1 MRTQRLTILIMVGMV
16 LGIVTGHFCHS
27 LWPNPD
33 TAKSI
38 AGYISLITD
47 IFLRL
52 IKMIIAPLVFSTLV
66 VGVAHMGD
74 TRAVGRIGGKAM
86 LWFVSASIVSLLLGL
101 VLVNILQ
108 PGASLDMP
116 LPDTSASS
124 GVGTSSL
131 SLKDFVTHAVPRSVF
146 EAMATNEILQIVV
159 FSIFFGVACAALGDK
174 AKVVVAWTEEISHVI
189 LKVTGY
195 IMMLAPLAVFASM
208 AAIITTQGLGIL
220 VTYGKFVAEFY
231 LALAILWCTLA
242 AVGFVIFGWRVFE
255 LISLIRQP
263 FLLAFSTASS
273 EAAYPQLMEQLV
285 RFPVSRKVISFVLP
299 LGYSFNLDG
308 SMMYCTFA
316 TIFIAQAYNIELSM
330 GQQITMLLLL
340 MLTSKGMAGV
350 PRASLVVI
358 AATLATFN
366 IPEAGLLLI
375 IGIDQ
380 FLDMG
385 RSATNVI
392 GNSLATA
399 VVGKWEG
406 DGTPQPGSQVAPEPP
421 TGTFDQAESA
431 EPAKAPQP
439 A

>member
-1 MRTQRLTILIMVGMV
+1 MRTQRLTILIMLGMIAGIAVGAA
-16 LGIVTGHFCHS
+16 CHAM
-27 LWPNPD
+27 WPDPGV
-33 TAKSI
+33 AKAI

-74 TRAVGRIGGKAM
+74 VGAVGRIGGKAM
-86 LWFVSASIVSLLLGL
+86 LWFVSASVVSLLLGL

-108 PGASLDMP
+108 PGASLDLP
-116 LPDTSASS
+116 LPDTQASS
-124 GVGTSSL
+124 GIGTASL
-131 SLKDFVTHAVPRSVF
+131 SLKDFVTHLVPRSVF
-146 EAMATNEILQIVV
+146 EAMAQNEILQIVV
-159 FSIFFGVACAALGDK
+159 FSIFFGVACAALGEK
-174 AKVVVAWTEEISHVI
+174 AKTVVAWTEEVSHVI
-189 LKVTGY
+189 LKLTGY
-195 IMMLAPLAVFASM
+195 IMLLAPVAVFASM

-220 VTYGKFVAEFY
+220 LTYGVFVGEFY
-231 LALAILWCTLA
+231 LGLAILWCLLA
-242 AVGFVIFGWRVFE
+242 AVGFLIFGTRVFE

-316 TIFIAQAYNIELSM
+316 TIFIAQAYNIELSW
-330 GQQITMLLLL
+330 GQQATMLLLL

-358 AATLATFN
+358 AATLTTFN

-406 DGTPQPGSQVAPEPP
+406 EMRPEPEDVADAAS
-421 TGTFDQAESA
+421 DQEGFAPARAAE
-431 EPAKAPQP
+431 
-439 A
+439 

>member
-1 MRTQRLTILIMVGMV
+1 MRSKLTTIILIGMV
-16 LGIVTGHFCHS
+16 LGILVGYACHI
-27 LWPNPD
+27 LWPDPK
-33 TAKSI
+33 TAKTI
-38 AGYISLITD
+38 ADYISLFTD

-74 TRAVGRIGGKAM
+74 TKAVGRIGAKAM
-86 LWFVSASIVSLLLGL
+86 VWFVGASLVSLLVGMI
-101 VLVNILQ
+101 LVNILR
-108 PGASLDMP
+108 PGDNLNLP
-116 LPDTSASS
+116 LPDAEASTNLK
-124 GVGTSSL
+124 VTSL
-131 SLKDFVTHAVPRSVF
+131 SMKEFVAHLVPRSIV

-159 FSIFFGVACAALGDK
+159 FSLFFGVACAALGERTRK
-174 AKVVVAWTEEISHVI
+174 LVEGIEQLSHVI
-189 LKVTGY
+189 LSITGY
-195 IMMLAPLAVFASM
+195 VMALAPIAVFASM
-208 AAIITTQGLGIL
+208 AAIVTTQGLGIL
-220 VTYGKFVAEFY
+220 VTYGKFVIEFY
-231 LALAILWCTLA
+231 FGLAVLWCLLI
-242 AVGFVIFGWRVFE
+242 AVGFVIFGHHSFRLVNLVRE
-255 LISLIRQP
+255 P

-273 EAAYPQLMEQLV
+273 EAAYPKTMEQLEK
-285 RFPVSRKVISFVLP
+285 FPISKKIISFVLP
-299 LGYSFNLDG
+299 MGYSFNLDG

-316 TIFIAQAYNIELSM
+316 TLFIAQAYNIELPL

-358 AATLATFN
+358 AATLASFN

-392 GNSLATA
+392 GNTLATA
-399 VVGKWEG
+399 VIAKWEG
-406 DGTPQPGSQVAPEPP
+406 ERVDLAELDAALAP
-421 TGTFDQAESA
+421 
-431 EPAKAPQP
+431 KA

>member
-1 MRTQRLTILIMVGMV
+1 MV
-16 LGIVTGHFCHS
+16 LGILVGYACHI
-27 LWPNPD
+27 LWPDPK

-38 AGYISLITD
+38 ADYISLLTD

-74 TRAVGRIGGKAM
+74 TKAVGRIGGKAM
-86 LWFVSASIVSLLLGL
+86 VWFIAASLVSLLMGM
-101 VLVNILQ
+101 VLVNVLR
-108 PGASLDMP
+108 PGDNLNLP
-116 LPDTSASS
+116 LPDAQTATNLK
-124 GVGTSSL
+124 VTSL
-131 SLKDFVTHAVPRSVF
+131 SMKEFVAHLVPRSIV

-159 FSIFFGVACAALGDK
+159 FSLFFGVACAALGERARK
-174 AKVVVAWTEEISHVI
+174 LVEGIEELSHVI
-189 LKVTGY
+189 LSITGY
-195 IMMLAPLAVFASM
+195 IMALAPIAVFASM
-208 AAIITTQGLGIL
+208 AAIVTTQGLGIL
-220 VTYGKFVAEFY
+220 VTYGKFVLEFY
-231 LALAILWCTLA
+231 FGLVLLWCLLI
-242 AVGFVIFGWRVFE
+242 AVGFVIFGHHTLR
-255 LISLIRQP
+255 LINLVREP

-273 EAAYPQLMEQLV
+273 EAAYPKTMEQLQK
-285 RFPVSRKVISFVLP
+285 FPISKKIISFVLP
-299 LGYSFNLDG
+299 MGYSFNLDG

-316 TIFIAQAYNIELSM
+316 TLFIAQAYNIQISV
-330 GQQITMLLLL
+330 GQQIAMLLLL

-358 AATLATFN
+358 AATLASFD

-392 GNSLATA
+392 GNTLATA
-399 VVGKWEG
+399 VVAKWEG
-406 DGTPQPGSQVAPEPP
+406 EKIHAPLPEPALAP
-421 TGTFDQAESA
+421 T
-431 EPAKAPQP
+431 PAA